1 MNIIEMLEDVDLN
14 KELDALIDKLVLHRL
29 KRDRLVCI
37 EEYEKVTA
45 GIPVDAYE
53 LDDLEED
60 AFQISLRI
68 SSYDMILCDCDESH
82 VAYDFYEDGYAEEKK

>member
-29 KRDRLVCI
+29 KRDRRVCI
-37 EEYEKVTA
+37 EEYEKVTS

-82 VAYDFYEDGYAEEKK
+82 VSYEFEDY